1 VLSWGRNHIRHLWN
15 CSLLCGG
22 NRLIFFLVFSYFH
35 SISPLKLLE
44 LNLITQ
50 IQFLHLIESLKFH
63 TCTHWILYQICSKSS
78 QSSFCWSHSGLR
90 KTFFDREQRL
100 AGGPSSSS
108 QGIVTT
114 ISIFMFWIQA
124 MPIEQLFK
132 YKKTLQDGFKKT
144 YFFNLH
150 EKTFGECALLF

>member
-1 VLSWGRNHIRHLWN
+1 MYI
-15 CSLLCGG
+15 
-22 NRLIFFLVFSYFH
+22 
-35 SISPLKLLE
+35 
-44 LNLITQ
+44 LNSVSNL
-50 IQFLHLIESLKFH
+50 FK
-63 TCTHWILYQICSKSS
+63 KSS

-100 AGGPSSSS
+100 AGGPSSFL

-114 ISIFMFWIQA
+114 ISSFMFWIQA

-150 EKTFGECALLF
+150 EKTFGECALQK